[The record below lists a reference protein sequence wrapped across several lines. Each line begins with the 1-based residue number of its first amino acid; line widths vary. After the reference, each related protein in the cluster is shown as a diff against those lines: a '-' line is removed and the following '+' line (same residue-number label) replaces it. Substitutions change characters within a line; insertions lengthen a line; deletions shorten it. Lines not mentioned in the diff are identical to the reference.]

1 MTPLDVFAVLRLLLA
16 GTLYAFFGLLLWL
29 WWRSERPSKQTTTAA
44 ERARLVVV
52 DGGQTGLALDRAFA
66 VGPVCTIG
74 RASTADVVVADE
86 AASLEHA
93 VIHKREGRWWIEDL
107 ASKNGTRLNEEWLTR
122 SSPLRAGD
130 MIAIASVTLRFADN
144 GDTTV
149 EPLARA

>member
-29 WWRSERPSKQTTTAA
+29 WWRSERPSNEAAAAA
-44 ERARLVVV
+44 ERATLVVV
-52 DGGQTGLALDRAFA
+52 DGGQSGLAIDRAFV

-74 RASTADVVVADE
+74 RASTADVIVADD

-93 VIHKREGRWWIEDL
+93 VIHRREGRWWIEDL
-107 ASKNGTRLNEEWLTR
+107 ASRNGTRLNEERLTR

-130 MIAIASVTLRFADN
+130 MIAIASVTLRFTDN
-144 GDTTV
+144 GEAVV
-149 EPLARA
+149 EPSARV